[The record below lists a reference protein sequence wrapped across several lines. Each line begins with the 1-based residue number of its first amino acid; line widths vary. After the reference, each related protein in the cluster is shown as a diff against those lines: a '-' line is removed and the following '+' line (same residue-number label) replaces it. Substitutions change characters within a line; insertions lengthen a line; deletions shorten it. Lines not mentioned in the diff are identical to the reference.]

1 MSADHPFLNLPTPLR
16 IKRIHDLLVAYYGEP
31 TWRNPLPAIDE
42 LISTILSQNT
52 NDQNR
57 DRAFLGLRQRFHSWE
72 EVRDAPIE
80 NLIEAIRSAGL
91 ARQKAPRIQDILRAI
106 TEERG
111 KIELDFLRELPAQQ
125 ALQWL
130 QQFNGIGPKTAAI
143 VLLFSL
149 NKPAFPVDTHILRVT
164 KRLGLIPTNST
175 AEKAHLILANFF
187 EPVHYG
193 TDHLNIIRLG
203 REICQARK
211 PKCEICPL
219 KEECQYF
226 QNNPP
231 QLNNTRSRKNSSTD
245 R

>member
-1 MSADHPFLNLPTPLR
+1 MSEDQISLNNPTPVR
-16 IKRIHDLLVAYYGEP
+16 AKRIHELLVAYYGEP
-31 TWRNPLPAIDE
+31 TWRNPLPAVDE

-57 DRAFLGLRQRFHSWE
+57 DRAFHQLRQRFHSWE

-80 NLIEAIRSAGL
+80 DLIAAIRSAGL
-91 ARQKAPRIQDILRAI
+91 ARQKAPRIQNVLRAI
-106 TEERG
+106 TDQRG
-111 KIELDFLRELPAQQ
+111 QIELDFLRELPSQQ
-125 ALQWL
+125 ALEWL
-130 QQFNGIGPKTAAI
+130 QQFNGVGPKTAAI

-164 KRLGLIPTNST
+164 KRLGLIPPNTT
-175 AEKAHLILANFF
+175 AEQAHLILADAF
-187 EPVHYG
+187 EPMHYG

-219 KEECQYF
+219 KGECVYF

-231 QLNNTRSRKNSSTD
+231 QLNNTRSLKNSSTV
-245 R
+245 

>member
-1 MSADHPFLNLPTPLR
+1 LSEDQISLNNPTQVR
-16 IKRIHDLLVAYYGEP
+16 AKRIHELLVAYYGEP
-31 TWRNPLPAIDE
+31 TWRNPLPAVDE

-57 DRAFLGLRQRFHSWE
+57 DRAFHQLRQRFHSWE

-80 NLIEAIRSAGL
+80 DLIAAIRSAGL
-91 ARQKAPRIQDILRAI
+91 ARQKAPRIQNVLRAI
-106 TEERG
+106 TDQRG
-111 KIELDFLRELPAQQ
+111 QIELDFLRELPSQQ
-125 ALQWL
+125 ALEWL
-130 QQFNGIGPKTAAI
+130 QQFNGVGPKTAAI

-164 KRLGLIPTNST
+164 KRLGLIPPNTT
-175 AEKAHLILANFF
+175 AEQAHLILADAF
-187 EPVHYG
+187 EPMHYG

-219 KEECQYF
+219 KGECVYF

-231 QLNNTRSRKNSSTD
+231 QLNNTRSLKNSSTV
-245 R
+245 

>member
-1 MSADHPFLNLPTPLR
+1 MTTSHPSLNKPIPLR
-16 IKRIHDLLVAYYGEP
+16 AKRIHDLLVAYYGEP
-31 TWRNPLPAIDE
+31 TWRNPLPAVDE

-57 DRAFLGLRQRFHSWE
+57 DRAFLQLRQRFHSWE

-80 NLIEAIRSAGL
+80 ELIAAIRPAGL
-91 ARQKAPRIQDILRAI
+91 ARQKAPRIQNVLRAI

-111 KIELDFLRELPAQQ
+111 EIELDFLRELPAQR

-164 KRLGLIPTNST
+164 KRLGLIPTNTT
-175 AEKAHLILANFF
+175 AEKAHLLLADIF

-193 TDHLNIIRLG
+193 IDHLNIIRLG
-203 REICQARK
+203 RDICQARK
-211 PKCEICPL
+211 PKCGICPL
-219 KEECQYF
+219 KEECDYF
-226 QNNPP
+226 QKNPP
-231 QLNNTRSRKNSSTD
+231 QRYNTHSRKNSSTV
-245 R
+245 

>member
-1 MSADHPFLNLPTPLR
+1 MSEERSSFRNPPPRRA
-16 IKRIHDLLVAYYGEP
+16 KRIHDLLVAYYGEP
-31 TWRNPLPAIDE
+31 TWRNPLPAVDE

-57 DRAFLGLRQRFHSWE
+57 DRAFHGLRQRFHSWE

-80 NLIEAIRSAGL
+80 DLITAIRPAGL
-91 ARQKAPRIQDILRAI
+91 ARQKAPRIQNVLRAI
-106 TEERG
+106 TDQRG
-111 KIELDFLRELPAQQ
+111 QIELDFLNDLPAQQ

-130 QQFNGIGPKTAAI
+130 QQFNGVGPKTASI

-164 KRLGLIPTNST
+164 KRLGLIPPNTT
-175 AEKAHLILANFF
+175 AEQAHLILADAF
-187 EPVHYG
+187 EPTHYG

-219 KEECQYF
+219 REECEYF

-231 QLNNTRSRKNSSTD
+231 QPNNTRSRKNSSTV
-245 R
+245 